1 MLIVSSVTITNFIQ
15 DGFEIPA
22 EDGGEV
28 PEEET
33 F

>member
-1 MLIVSSVTITNFIQ
+1 MYYGLLPVVLTHLQ
-15 DGFEIPA
+15 EGFEIPA
-22 EDGGEV
+22 ETEEEV